1 MLYFRAYKSDTFCR
15 SSLFIIFSQF
25 RLNRADTAE
34 TLKDKLFK
42 PEKETGFAAI
52 NRNKIRAL
60 LVSVFES
67 IQVFVLPDK
76 LKEEARDA
84 LSDGTKDIL
93 LPDDFQP
100 KYHESFSVLRRRLAE
115 ALKTPRELFPGQPLT
130 GGAVADFMPLFTDA
144 INKPEPL
151 NVPTIFEASQ
161 NQAIAKVKLDFL
173 MALRPITERYTTA
186 EEPKA
191 TQRLARMFDGD
202 VAVLLAS

>member
-1 MLYFRAYKSDTFCR
+1 
-15 SSLFIIFSQF
+15 
-25 RLNRADTAE
+25 
-34 TLKDKLFK
+34 
-42 PEKETGFAAI
+42 
-52 NRNKIRAL
+52 
-60 LVSVFES
+60 
-67 IQVFVLPDK
+67 
-76 LKEEARDA
+76 
-84 LSDGTKDIL
+84 
-93 LPDDFQP
+93 
-100 KYHESFSVLRRRLAE
+100 VLRRRLAE